1 MTNFRELLRILGQSQ
16 VEFIIVGNLAATVH
30 GFSRFTKD
38 LDIVYRR
45 SPDNVTRLVN
55 AYPSRPFAVVKPSV
69 V

>member
-45 SPDNVTRLVN
+45 RPDNVTRLVN
-55 AYPSRPFAVVKPSV
+55 SYPSRPFALAKPSAV
-69 V
+69 